1 MRIYLEAFCLIFY
14 FSETPAGEL
23 IRKIFRKAHDNEVTI
38 ITSGW
43 SINQFLD
50 ELIFLAGG
58 NEEEI
63 LNTRILW
70 SIMARKQEQ
79 LGRTNRFIEVGLTS
93 TLLDSS
99 LLYVVNAFLTAE
111 QAIHV
116 FSAKLKG
123 CDIFVIGDERFR
135 LEKERWKNDFDV
147 YHLNDEVDVKILST
161 VLNSKKENN

>member
-1 MRIYLEAFCLIFY
+1 MRIYLEAFSLIFY

-23 IRKIFRKAHDNEVTI
+23 VRKIFRKAYDEEVTI
-38 ITSGW
+38 ITSNW
-43 SINQFLD
+43 STNQFID
-50 ELIFLAGG
+50 ELIFLAAG

-70 SIMARKQEQ
+70 RIMSRKQEE
-79 LGRTNRFIEVGLTS
+79 LSRTNRFIEVGLTGP
-93 TLLDSS
+93 LLDSS

-123 CDIFVIGDERFR
+123 CDIFVIGDERFH

-147 YHLNDEVDVKILST
+147 YRLNDEADIKA
-161 VLNSKKENN
+161 LNALLDTHNPSR